1 MISTFL
7 RLKVVLPG
15 LILTSIKLVE
25 KKERYRTLFKAT
37 GNTLYET
44 KYKKCRKEVT
54 QKIKKKM
61 RSNFD
66 DTSNLNI
73 ITKKFWSYVKS
84 SSNTSRI
91 PDVVS
96 HSECFKSTAIDKANL
111 FNKYFCDQFSS
122 PSHYNIDI
130 DFDQDNFL
138 SILGLILELF
148 V

>member
-1 MISTFL
+1 MSLCDKHIP
-7 RLKVVLPG
+7 K
-15 LILTSIKLVE
+15 IKI
-25 KKERYRTLFKAT
+25 KSKGSPPWFDSDMHKA
-37 GNTLYET
+37 
-44 KYKKCRKEVT
+44 CRKKKDIGPILKPP
-54 QKIKKKM
+54 QRHCIIRNIKSVERKLNKNQ
-61 RSNFD
+61 RKSNFD

-96 HSECFKSTAIDKANL
+96 HSGCFKSTAIDKANL

-130 DFDQDNFL
+130 DFNQDIFCC
-138 SILGLILELF
+138 
-148 V
+148 